1 MKAISV
7 LNGWWRTS

>member
-7 LNGWWRTS
+7 KVINYT